1 MSGIALALA
10 LLIADPVI
18 LGTTPA
24 PVPPAL
30 PEEVETLQGQADL
43 HERMTVDVALQGKGP
58 FRFLIDTGSQ
68 RTVVSTALAGNLGL
82 VIGPQVRVIGMAGED
97 SVATAKVDTLGFG
110 SRELYD
116 LVVPLL
122 ENRHMGADGILGTDS
137 LQDQRVLLD
146 FTHNT
151 IAIGQ
156 ARELGGNSGYEIVV
170 RARKRSGRL
179 IMTNAVIDGV
189 RVDVV
194 IDTGAS
200 STVGNLALQHAMR
213 ERPGYKAMLSS
224 VTGHELSADV
234 GFANALHIQDVVVTN
249 VLIAYADAPAFREL
263 QLEKR
268 PAIFLGMRE
277 LRAFKRVAI
286 DFSTRKILFDL
297 DSKAQGNACNEAS
310 LIRCH
315 S

>member
-1 MSGIALALA
+1 MSGTALALA

-18 LGTTPA
+18 LGTTP
-24 PVPPAL
+24 VPPAA
-30 PEEVETLQGQADL
+30 PEDAETLQGQPDL
-43 HERMTVDVALQGKGP
+43 YERMTVDVALEGKGP

-82 VIGPQVRVIGMAGED
+82 PSGPQVRVVGMAGED
-97 SVATAKVDTLGFG
+97 RVATAKVDTLGFG
-110 SRELYD
+110 SREVYD

-137 LQDQRVLLD
+137 LQNQRVVLD

-151 IAIGQ
+151 IAIGD
-156 ARELGGNSGYEIVV
+156 AHELGGSSGYDIVV
-170 RARKRSGRL
+170 HARKRSGRL
-179 IMTNAVIDGV
+179 IMTNAVIDGIH
-189 RVDVV
+189 VDVV

-200 STVGNLALQHAMR
+200 STIGNLALQRAIR
-213 ERPGYKAMLSS
+213 ERYKGTAMLLS
-224 VTGHELSADV
+224 VTGQQLATNV
-234 GFANALHIQDVVVTN
+234 GFARELKIDSLEVMN
-249 VLIAYADAPAFREL
+249 VLIAYADAPAFGEL
-263 QLEKR
+263 GLNKR

-297 DSKAQGNACNEAS
+297 PQ
-310 LIRCH
+310 
-315 S
+315 

>member
-1 MSGIALALA
+1 MSGTALALA
-10 LLIADPVI
+10 LLIADPMI

-24 PVPPAL
+24 PSAPQGD
-30 PEEVETLQGQADL
+30 VETLQGKADL
-43 HERMTVDVALQGKGP
+43 QERMTVDVALQGKGP

-82 VIGPQVRVIGMAGED
+82 PIGPQVRVVGMAGED
-97 SVATAKVDTLGFG
+97 RVATATVGTLGFG
-110 SRELYD
+110 SRELYS

-122 ENRHMGADGILGTDS
+122 ENRHIGADGILGTDS

-146 FTHNT
+146 FSHNT
-151 IAIGQ
+151 IAIGKP
-156 ARELGGNSGYEIVV
+156 RELGGNNGYEIVV
-170 RARKRSGRL
+170 HARKRLGRL

-200 STVGNLALQHAMR
+200 STVGNLALQHAMH
-213 ERPGYKAMLSS
+213 ERPGYKTTLSS

-234 GFANALHIQDVVVTN
+234 GFANKLTIQDLTVAN

-263 QLEKR
+263 QLEER

-297 DSKAQGNACNEAS
+297 GVKARESRCEEGS
-310 LIRCH
+310 RIRCR

>member
-10 LLIADPVI
+10 LLIADSVI

-24 PVPPAL
+24 SPAA
-30 PEEVETLQGQADL
+30 PDNSEIVQGQTDL
-43 HERMTVDVALQGKGP
+43 YQRMTVDVALQGKGP
-58 FRFLIDTGSQ
+58 YRFLIDTGSQ

-82 VIGPQVRVIGMAGED
+82 AAGPQVRVVGMAGED
-97 SVATAKVDTLGFG
+97 RVPTAKVDTLGFG

-122 ENRHMGADGILGTDS
+122 ENRHIGADGILGTDS

-146 FTHNT
+146 SAHNT
-151 IAIGQ
+151 IALGN
-156 ARELGGNSGYEIVV
+156 ARDLGGNNGYEIVV

-179 IMTNAVIDGV
+179 IMTDAMIDGI

-194 IDTGAS
+194 IDTGATG
-200 STVGNLALQHAMR
+200 TVGNLVLQRAMR
-213 ERPGYKAMLSS
+213 NHVDHRATLFS
-224 VTGHELSADV
+224 VTGHELSASM
-234 GFANALHIQDVVVTN
+234 GLANSLAIQGLAIAN
-249 VLIAYADAPAFREL
+249 VQVAYVDAPAFREL
-263 QLEKR
+263 RLEKR

-286 DFSTRKILFDL
+286 DFSTRKIMFDVRDKVRRGSCGDPL
-297 DSKAQGNACNEAS
+297 PAS
-310 LIRCH
+310 CR